1 MRLQPPRS
9 PRTSTLLPYTT
20 LFRSAVPQPAGD
32 GVAPPAP
39 FPHRAV
45 ACAAGATGNA
55 ADRPDRFLEA
65 DCCDAGARPAE
76 SSAEALGRPVASD
89 GEARSCR
96 DPARLR
102 RAEIGRAH
110 V

>member
-1 MRLQPPRS
+1 M
-9 PRTSTLLPYTT
+9 
-20 LFRSAVPQPAGD
+20 AVPQPAGD

-76 SSAEALGRPVASD
+76 SSAEALGRPVTSA
-89 GEARSCR
+89 GEERSCR

-102 RAEIGRAH
+102 RAGAASRIPRAEEH
-110 V
+110 TSELQSPTR